1 MVTHARPVSLTRA
14 GGHAQH
20 APNLH
25 MPGAPVPLLR
35 DPGVLP
41 DHRTRTAYR
50 VQVTGA
56 WS

>member
-25 MPGAPVPLLR
+25 MPGARVPLLR
-35 DPGVLP
+35 GPGVLP
-41 DHRTRTAYR
+41 DDGSGSAYR